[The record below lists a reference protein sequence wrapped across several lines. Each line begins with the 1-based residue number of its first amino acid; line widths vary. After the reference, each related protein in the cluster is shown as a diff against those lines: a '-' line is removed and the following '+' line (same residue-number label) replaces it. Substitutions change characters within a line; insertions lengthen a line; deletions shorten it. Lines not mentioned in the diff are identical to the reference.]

1 MDVCM
6 ETEDCTP
13 VSSTT
18 SNSYQP
24 PSQFQTIDK
33 QHTPQQLLPEYPDR
47 RNMENKGKQNFSPPV
62 NGFDSD
68 GLKRKRGGL
77 NINYLA
83 DCKRRKI

>member
-6 ETEDCTP
+6 ETEDSAP
-13 VSSTT
+13 VT
-18 SNSYQP
+18 SNSYQR
-24 PSQFQTIDK
+24 PSQV
-33 QHTPQQLLPEYPDR
+33 HSHQLLPEYPK
-47 RNMENKGKQNFSPPV
+47 NKAIQNPPLV
-62 NGFDSD
+62 NEFNSD

>member
-1 MDVCM
+1 MFNPDCRAMDVSM

-13 VSSTT
+13 PVT
-18 SNSYQP
+18 SNSYQN
-24 PSQFQTIDK
+24 PSQA
-33 QHTPQQLLPEYPDR
+33 PSRQLLPQFP
-47 RNMENKGKQNFSPPV
+47 ENKSIENPPPV
-62 NGFDSD
+62 NQFNSD